1 MSQAQAVTSTSLSK
15 LPNELKGE
23 NKVVMNITEKNEKIN
38 NPMNTNTT
46 ELSKES
52 INQIVQGLQQA
63 SVDNLTNLPSR
74 DIPTVNSEMTHDNSV
89 QPNYIPEQEKQHN
102 KYIEEND
109 SIESMLQQNKNNK
122 NEQDRLDMLYEEL
135 QIPVLSMILYFFFQ
149 LPFFNKFLVKH
160 IPSLFLKD
168 GNSNLYGYL
177 FKTFVFGVSF
187 YSITKFS
194 KYMSEF

>member
-1 MSQAQAVTSTSLSK
+1 
-15 LPNELKGE
+15 
-23 NKVVMNITEKNEKIN
+23 
-38 NPMNTNTT
+38 
-46 ELSKES
+46 
-52 INQIVQGLQQA
+52 
-63 SVDNLTNLPSR
+63 
-74 DIPTVNSEMTHDNSV
+74 MTHDNSV

-122 NEQDRLDMLYEEL
+122 KQDRLDMLYEEL
-135 QIPVLSMILYFFFQ
+135 QIPVLSMILYFLFSIA
-149 LPFFNKFLVKH
+149 FFNKFLVKH